1 MESLFTLENL
11 IAFLTL
17 SLLEIALG
25 IDNIIFITILAGK
38 LPEAARRL
46 AIRLGLGLAMLSRI
60 ALLLGIAWVMRL
72 TEPLFSILQQS
83 FSGKDLI
90 LLGGGLFL
98 IGKATR
104 EIHENMESAADL
116 SPRLPKTASLA
127 LILLQIMTL
136 DIVFSLDSVIT
147 AVGMANHLAIMI
159 LAIMAAVIVM
169 MFYAGAV
176 GRFVERHPTLKILA
190 LSFLLLIGVMLMLEG
205 FGKHVDK
212 GYIYFA
218 LGFSLGV
225 EMLNLRIQRSRP
237 ANPRTPTAA
246 QQV

>member
-1 MESLFTLENL
+1 M
-11 IAFLTL
+11 

-60 ALLLGIAWVMRL
+60 ALLLGIVWVMRL

-90 LLGGGLFL
+90 LL
-98 IGKATR
+98 
-104 EIHENMESAADL
+104 
-116 SPRLPKTASLA
+116 
-127 LILLQIMTL
+127 
-136 DIVFSLDSVIT
+136 
-147 AVGMANHLAIMI
+147 
-159 LAIMAAVIVM
+159 
-169 MFYAGAV
+169 
-176 GRFVERHPTLKILA
+176 
-190 LSFLLLIGVMLMLEG
+190 
-205 FGKHVDK
+205 

-237 ANPRTPTAA
+237 ANPRTPIAL